1 MSSNSSHLIESF
13 KSARSARAL
22 ALLFSAVAVAALL
35 TGCATGARSPD
46 ARPVLY
52 PNAALTKI
60 GDAAAKAE
68 VDACVG
74 KAQAAGLKS
83 NDDNNAVGQG
93 AARGAAMAGV
103 AGVVGSLVTG
113 RGIEGALKQGAA
125 TAAVGGAVG
134 ATGGAFQNQP
144 NQTYRHFVQRCV
156 SEKGLEVIGW
166 N

>member
-1 MSSNSSHLIESF
+1 MKKIAPPSIATCTLVL
-13 KSARSARAL
+13 SAAVLL
-22 ALLFSAVAVAALL
+22 A
-35 TGCATGARSPD
+35 GCATGARSPD

-52 PNAALTKI
+52 PNATLTKI

-68 VDACVG
+68 VDVCVG
-74 KAQAAGLKS
+74 KAHAAGLS
-83 NDDNNAVGQG
+83 PQADNNPVGQG

-103 AGVVGSLVTG
+103 AGVVSSLVTG
-113 RGIEGALKQGAA
+113 RGIEGALKQGAS

-144 NQTYRHFVQRCV
+144 NPTYRHFVQRCV

>member
-1 MSSNSSHLIESF
+1 M
-13 KSARSARAL
+13 RSAFVLSLTLSATLL
-22 ALLFSAVAVAALL
+22 A
-35 TGCATGARSPD
+35 GCATGARSPE

-52 PNAALTKI
+52 PNATLTKM
-60 GDAAAKAE
+60 GDAAAKSE

-74 KAQAAGLKS
+74 KAQSAGLKPS
-83 NDDNNAVGQG
+83 DENNAVGQG

-156 SEKGLEVIGW
+156 SERGLEVIGW

>member
-1 MSSNSSHLIESF
+1 MQKLSILLVVSTTLV
-13 KSARSARAL
+13 L
-22 ALLFSAVAVAALL
+22 A
-35 TGCATGARSPD
+35 GCATGARSPD

-52 PNAALTKI
+52 PNATQTKM
-60 GDAAAKAE
+60 GEVATKAE
-68 VDACVG
+68 IDACIG
-74 KAQAAGLKS
+74 KAQAAGLKPQ
-83 NDDNNAVGQG
+83 DDNNAVGQG

-134 ATGGAFQNQP
+134 ATGGAFQSQP

>member
-1 MSSNSSHLIESF
+1 MKKITLPSITT
-13 KSARSARAL
+13 SALVLSAAMLL
-22 ALLFSAVAVAALL
+22 A
-35 TGCATGARSPD
+35 GCATGARSPD

-68 VDACVG
+68 VDVCVG
-74 KAQAAGLKS
+74 KAHAAGLS
-83 NDDNNAVGQG
+83 PQADNNAVGQG

-144 NQTYRHFVQRCV
+144 NLTYRHFVQRCV

>member
-1 MSSNSSHLIESF
+1 MQKLS
-13 KSARSARAL
+13 
-22 ALLFSAVAVAALL
+22 LLTTTIVAILL

-46 ARPVLY
+46 AKPVLY

-60 GDAAAKAE
+60 GDPAAKAE
-68 VDACVG
+68 VDACIN
-74 KAQAAGLKS
+74 KAIAAGLNPKA
-83 NDDNNAVGQG
+83 DNNAVGQG

-134 ATGGAFQNQP
+134 ATGGAMQQQP

>member
-1 MSSNSSHLIESF
+1 MKKSF
-13 KSARSARAL
+13 IP
-22 ALLFSAVAVAALL
+22 AVATVTAIVLL

-52 PNAALTKI
+52 PNLALTKM

-68 VDACVG
+68 VDACIG
-74 KAQAAGLKS
+74 KAQAAGLKPQAE
-83 NDDNNAVGQG
+83 NNAAGQG
-93 AARGAAMAGV
+93 AARGAVMGGV
-103 AGVVGSLVTG
+103 AGVVGGLVTG
-113 RGIEGALKQGAA
+113 RGIEGAVKQGVGS
-125 TAAVGGAVG
+125 AAVGGAVG
-134 ATGGAFQNQP
+134 GAGGAMNQQP